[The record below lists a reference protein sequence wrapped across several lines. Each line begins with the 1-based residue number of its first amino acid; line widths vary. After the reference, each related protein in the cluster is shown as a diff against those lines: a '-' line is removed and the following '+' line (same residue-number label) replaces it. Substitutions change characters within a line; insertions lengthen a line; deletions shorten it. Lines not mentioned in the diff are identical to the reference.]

1 MLTDLQVLNGD
12 MPLKFDKYV
21 NTYSVNVTSD
31 VVELDLVYE
40 VSDGE
45 VRVIE
50 NENLKEG
57 LNYVYLEVTNE
68 DSKTWYTLK
77 VYKEKTEVVFKE
89 VVEEEGKREITNK
102 ETYTIIGVCMFLIIL
117 CFMIIYRPFHK

>member
-1 MLTDLQVLNGD
+1 MLIDLQILNGD

-21 NTYSVNVTSD
+21 NTYSVNVKSD
-31 VVELDLVYE
+31 VTELDLVYE
-40 VSDGE
+40 VYDGE
-45 VRVIE
+45 VKVIE

-89 VVEEEGKREITNK
+89 IVEEEVKKEITSK
-102 ETYTIIGVCMFLIIL
+102 ETYTIIGVCIFLIIL
-117 CFMIIYRPFHK
+117 CFIVIYRPFRK

>member
-31 VVELDLVYE
+31 VTELDLVYE

-45 VRVIE
+45 VKVIE

-57 LNYVYLEVTNE
+57 LNYVYLEVINE
-68 DSKTWYTLK
+68 DSKAWYTLK

-89 VVEEEGKREITNK
+89 IVEEEVKREITNK
-102 ETYTIIGVCMFLIIL
+102 ETYTIIGVCIFLIIL
-117 CFMIIYRPFHK
+117 CFIVIYRPFRK